1 MNQCLVQALVLNV
14 QATCVKW
21 MDLHDNETERAAQH

>member
-1 MNQCLVQALVLNV
+1 MLNV